1 MAFVCQPLTLLEVWK
16 NMCTSVDNY
25 ETCRDDLILYVTVFE
40 LLYNSVV
47 CRQLIFT
54 QILPHLVGV

>member
-47 CRQLIFT
+47 CR
-54 QILPHLVGV
+54 

>member
-16 NMCTSVDNY
+16 NTCALVENY
-25 ETCRDDLILYVTVFE
+25 ETCRDDLILDVIVFE

-47 CRQLIFT
+47 CR
-54 QILPHLVGV
+54 